1 MHLEGALRIGLG
13 VGAGRIEHVRITST
27 RPDAARSL
35 LQGRRRAE
43 IRAAL
48 PRLFSVCGRSQAAAG
63 ELACAVAAGE
73 PATDAAL
80 TRCSAE
86 VSAEVVRE
94 HAWCVLLDWPRRIG
108 EEPGQD
114 AIAAARAAE
123 ASPSRPARPAEEVAH
138 AVAMAAFGT
147 GADAWLALAS
157 SPELDRWIDAGA
169 TAAARFLRQTRED
182 EVAQL
187 AKGGADASAVPFLDG
202 HDRGALMDEL
212 WKACEADPGFPGRPT
227 FRGAPAETGVLAR
240 HQADPLVGAL
250 TQAPASRVFVRFVAR
265 LRELAQLLAGRLS
278 AAAGAQAMAPGCGAA
293 WVENAR
299 GLLVHQVR
307 LEGDRAASYRIVAP
321 TEWNFHPD
329 GALVAA
335 LAGTSAGDRE
345 VLERRVVRM
354 AHSLDPC
361 VACRV
366 EFDDA

>member
-80 TRCSAE
+80 ARCSAE

-123 ASPSRPARPAEEVAH
+123 ASPSRPAGPAEEAAH

-169 TAAARFLRQTRED
+169 TAAARFLRQTRDD

-187 AKGGADASAVPFLDG
+187 AKGGAGASAVPFLDG

-212 WKACEADPGFPGRPT
+212 WKRVRENGLPHKGKNFWVYDRVDHMSTCVPQPPGFSNTCPFRCKSMPT
-227 FRGAPAETGVLAR
+227 TSTSDGT
-240 HQADPLVGAL
+240 
-250 TQAPASRVFVRFVAR
+250 TS
-265 LRELAQLLAGRLS
+265 S
-278 AAAGAQAMAPGCGAA
+278 AM
-293 WVENAR
+293 
-299 GLLVHQVR
+299 
-307 LEGDRAASYRIVAP
+307 SIVV
-321 TEWNFHPD
+321 WKQ
-329 GALVAA
+329 
-335 LAGTSAGDRE
+335 R
-345 VLERRVVRM
+345 
-354 AHSLDPC
+354 
-361 VACRV
+361 
-366 EFDDA
+366 